1 MINETMTIDSLL
13 RKIKKNSP
21 QADIKKI
28 REAYNFALKG
38 HGDQLRKTG
47 EAYIQHP
54 LYVANFLAQFNFN
67 TATFIA
73 ALLHDIAE
81 DTSTK
86 LETVEKIFGSEVV
99 LLVRGLTKLKKIKGS
114 LSDASLQD
122 YSAENLRKMF
132 LATAA
137 DIRVVL
143 IKLADR
149 LHNIQTLTG
158 LSPTKRKR
166 IAQETIEIYAPLA
179 NRLGMGEL
187 KGQLED
193 YAFPFLYPQAYQRT
207 KELYEQ
213 EIEKKKKYV
222 EKIKRQV
229 ASKLTGAKIKQAD
242 IHGRAKHLFSL
253 YKKLRKHDFDINKIY
268 DLVAI
273 RIITK
278 TVPDC
283 YKVLGIIHKNWK
295 PLLGRIKDY
304 IAVPKANGYQ
314 SLHTS
319 TISPDGEI
327 VEFQIRTFKMHKEA
341 EYGIAAHW
349 NYAENEKSR
358 AGTKAPA
365 EKIKWVNQLVKWQQ
379 EITSKA
385 PGEKY
390 LESLKIDIFKDRIFV
405 FTPQGQIHDLPEEAS
420 PIDFAYHIHTDI
432 GNHCRAVKVNDK
444 LTALDSKLK
453 NGDRVEIITDDK
465 TTPSRDWLDFAKT
478 SLAQSKIKRWFKNLN
493 RQDNV
498 ESGKKLL
505 NNQLLQIKDK
515 SIDSIPKNKIE
526 AALRKYNVSSR
537 EDLYVQIAQGDLA
550 VNAVIKFLYREQDFV
565 RPVPTN
571 KLSLFGKAASRP
583 IAIIQ
588 GESGL
593 LTFLAKC
600 CQPTINDPI
609 KAYITRSRGARI
621 HKADCPEIKKKKRG
635 RVANANW
642 KEKYLGRV
650 RIEMEMTDRVGL
662 LKDIMQVIS
671 RKNINVIDSHTKVN
685 VRAGTTNITAT
696 LEIKNI
702 DQLFTLL
709 NEIKKVKGVRRVR
722 RRN

>member
-1 MINETMTIDSLL
+1 MTIDSLL

-21 QADIKKI
+21 QADTTKI
-28 REAYNFALKG
+28 REAYNFALKR
-38 HGDQLRKTG
+38 HGKQLRKTG

-54 LYVANFLAQFNFN
+54 LYVAGFLAQFNFN

-73 ALLHDIAE
+73 ALLHDVAE

-86 LETVEKIFGSEVV
+86 LETIEEKFGSEVV
-99 LLVRGLTKLKKIKGS
+99 LLVRGLTKLKKIKGQ

-149 LHNIQTLTG
+149 LHNIQTITG
-158 LSPTKRKR
+158 HSPTKRKQ

-193 YAFPFLYPQAYQRT
+193 YAFPFLYPRAYQKT
-207 KELYEQ
+207 KDLYEQ
-213 EIEKKKKYV
+213 EIIKKKKYV

-229 ASKLTGAKIKQAD
+229 ANKLATEGMGEVD
-242 IHGRAKHLFSL
+242 IHGRAKYLYSL
-253 YKKLRKHDFDINKIY
+253 YKKLRRHDYNINEIY

-273 RIITK
+273 RIIVQ

-319 TISPDGEI
+319 TIGPDGEVI
-327 VEFQIRTFKMHKEA
+327 EFQIRTTKMHEEA
-341 EYGIAAHW
+341 EYGIASHW
-349 NYAENEKSR
+349 HYSEKEKPRTGS
-358 AGTKAPA
+358 KAPA
-365 EKIKWVNQLVKWQQ
+365 DVIKWVNQLVKWQQ
-379 EITSKA
+379 EITTKV
-385 PGEKY
+385 PGETY

-405 FTPQGQIHDLPEEAS
+405 FTPQGQVHDLPEGAS

-432 GNHCRAVKVNDK
+432 GNHCRAAKINGK
-444 LTALDSKLK
+444 LTSLDSELK
-453 NGDRVEIITDDK
+453 NGDRVEIVTANK
-465 TTPSRDWLDFAKT
+465 TTPSLDWLDFVKT
-478 SLAQSKIKRWFKNLN
+478 SLAQNKIKHWFKNLD
-493 RQDNV
+493 RQQNI
-498 ESGKKLL
+498 ELGKRLL
-505 NNQLLQIKDK
+505 NSRMLQL
-515 SIDSIPKNKIE
+515 KNKNIE
-526 AALRKYNVSSR
+526 NLPHHKIDATLKKYNANTI
-537 EDLYVQIAQGDLA
+537 EDLFVKIAEGDLRT
-550 VNAVIKFLYREQDFV
+550 VNVIKYIYREQDLLHT
-565 RPVPTN
+565 RP
-571 KLSLFGKAASRP
+571 ASKFSIFNQAGRKP
-583 IAIIQ
+583 IARVQ

-593 LTFLAKC
+593 LTFYAKC
-600 CQPTINDPI
+600 CHPTINDPI
-609 KAYITRSRGARI
+609 KAHITRSRGARI
-621 HKADCPEIKKKKRG
+621 HKANCPELKKKKRG
-635 RVANANW
+635 RVVNASW
-642 KEKYLGRV
+642 KEKYLGQV
-650 RIEMEMTDRVGL
+650 KIEVEMADRVGL
-662 LKDIMQVIS
+662 LKDVIQTVS
-671 RKNINVIDSHTKVN
+671 QKDVNIIDSRTRVN
-685 VRAGTTNITAT
+685 VRTGTTIITVIM
-696 LEIKNI
+696 EIKNI

-709 NEIKKVKGVRRVR
+709 HEIRKIKGVKRVR

>member
-1 MINETMTIDSLL
+1 MTIDSLL

-21 QADIKKI
+21 QADAAKI
-28 REAYNFALKG
+28 REAYNFALTR
-38 HGDQLRKTG
+38 HGEQLRKTG

-54 LYVANFLAQFNFN
+54 LYVASFLAQFNFN
-67 TATFIA
+67 TATFVA
-73 ALLHDIAE
+73 ALLHDVAE

-86 LETVEKIFGSEVV
+86 LETIEKRFGSEVV
-99 LLVRGLTKLKKIKGS
+99 LLVRGLTKLKKIKGG

-158 LSPTKRKR
+158 LLPTKRKR
-166 IAQETIEIYAPLA
+166 IARETIEIYAPLA

-193 YAFPFLYPQAYQRT
+193 YAFPFLYPRAYQRT
-207 KELYEQ
+207 KALYEQ

-222 EKIKRQV
+222 GKVKRQV
-229 ASKLTGAKIKQAD
+229 ASKLAEEGMKQVD
-242 IHGRAKHLFSL
+242 IHGRAKYLYSL
-253 YKKLRKHDFDINKIY
+253 YKKLRRHDYDINEIY

-273 RIITK
+273 RIIVQ

-304 IAVPKANGYQ
+304 IAVPKANGYR

-319 TISPDGEI
+319 TIGPDGEV
-327 VEFQIRTFKMHKEA
+327 VEFQIRTADMHEEA

-349 NYAENEKSR
+349 HYSEKEKPRTGS
-358 AGTKAPA
+358 KAPA
-365 EKIKWVNQLVKWQQ
+365 DVIKWVNQLVKWQQ
-379 EITSKA
+379 EITTKE

-405 FTPQGQIHDLPEEAS
+405 FTPRGQVYDLPEGAS
-420 PIDFAYHIHTDI
+420 PIDFAFHVHTDI
-432 GNHCRAVKVNDK
+432 GNHCRAAKINGK
-444 LTALDSKLK
+444 LTSLDSELK

-465 TTPSRDWLDFAKT
+465 ATPSLDWLDFAKT
-478 SLAQSKIKRWFKNLN
+478 SVAQNKIKKWFKNLD
-493 RQDNV
+493 RQQNI
-498 ESGKKLL
+498 ELGRRLL
-505 NNQLLQIKDK
+505 NSQLLQL
-515 SIDSIPKNKIE
+515 KNKNIE
-526 AALRKYNVSSR
+526 SLPRHKVDATLKKYNTNTI
-537 EDLYVQIAQGDLA
+537 EDLFVKIAEGDLRA
-550 VNAVIKFLYREQDFV
+550 KNIIKYIYREQDLLHTT
-565 RPVPTN
+565 PT
-571 KLSLFGKAASRP
+571 SRFSIFNQAGQKP
-583 IAIIQ
+583 IARVQ

-593 LTFLAKC
+593 LTFYAKC
-600 CQPTINDPI
+600 CHPTINDPI
-609 KAYITRSRGARI
+609 KAHITRSRGARI
-621 HKADCPEIKKKKRG
+621 HRADCPELKKKKRG
-635 RVANANW
+635 RVVNASW
-642 KEKYLGRV
+642 KEKYIGQV
-650 RIEMEMTDRVGL
+650 KIEIEMADRVGL
-662 LKDIMQVIS
+662 LKDVIQTVSQKNVNIVDS
-671 RKNINVIDSHTKVN
+671 RTRVN
-685 VRAGTTNITAT
+685 VRADTTVITIT
-696 LEIKNI
+696 MEIKNI

-709 NEIKKVKGVRRVR
+709 NEIRKIEGVKKVR